1 MGDGRGL
8 FMLLPV
14 AVLSPNETSSRNTS
28 SGAQYAVH
36 ALVIHFR
43 VPGRTV
49 QFYTLLYAKAGVSRP
64 SFWQKMLT
72 SATFSDDLR
81 RPGTSEKTVY
91 ETPCP
96 TLFSSGA
103 PNCAKPLE
111 NQAACAVGIQPCAAR
126 ILGPRTTARTCPFHQ
141 FISFRKPTSANA
153 SSSLR
158 RSKSAL
164 CEAGSSRA
172 RIVNPP
178 LDDPVRLVSAPRLQY
193 GPHGLLSQVLDFGAR
208 SRLH

>member
-1 MGDGRGL
+1 M
-8 FMLLPV
+8 PW
-14 AVLSPNETSSRNTS
+14 SSTSGYQAELCNFIR
-28 SGAQYAVH
+28 
-36 ALVIHFR
+36 
-43 VPGRTV
+43 
-49 QFYTLLYAKAGVSRP
+49 FYTLRP
-64 SFWQKMLT
+64 VCRGRPFGKKMLT

-126 ILGPRTTARTCPFHQ
+126 ILGPRTARTCPFHQ